1 VSVYEDYDTTSVNY
15 DNTRLPV
22 GSEII
27 LGYFAKHKKS
37 LSKLEVLD
45 AGCGTGSYA
54 KAIAHRVGQIS
65 AVDISL
71 GMLQRARAKL
81 WQEEVAERI
90 QFHENSVTELP
101 FEDNSFD
108 AAMVNQVAHHLGD
121 TLETGFRQLRRLIGE
136 LSRVLRSGGRLV
148 FNHCSQEQ
156 LRYAYWYY
164 ELIPK
169 ARDNFLQRYVP
180 LSVLHGFFAE
190 AGFINRDSF
199 MPVDAVCQGKAYFHG
214 RGPLTKTWRD
224 GDSIWSLVDDQELA
238 HALELVSAMEAGG
251 ELEAY
256 VHKHDAPREKIGQ
269 VTLLG
274 ATRH

>member
-1 VSVYEDYDTTSVNY
+1 MSVYEDYDTTSVNY

-27 LGYFAKHKKS
+27 LGYFAKHKKP
-37 LSKLEVLD
+37 LGTLEVLD

-54 KAIAHRVGQIS
+54 KAIVHRVGRTS
-65 AVDISL
+65 AVDTSL
-71 GMLQRARAKL
+71 GMLQGARAKL
-81 WQEEVAERI
+81 WQEEEAGRI
-90 QFHENSVTELP
+90 QFHESSVTDLP

-108 AAMVNQVAHHLGD
+108 AAMVNQVVHHLGD
-121 TLETGFRQLRRLIGE
+121 TPETEFRHLRRLIGG

-148 FNHCSQEQ
+148 LNHCSQEQ

-169 ARDNFLQRYVP
+169 ARDNFLQRYVS
-180 LSVLHGFFAE
+180 LDVLRGLLAE
-190 AGFINRDSF
+190 AGFSDHDTF
-199 MPVDAVCQGKAYFHG
+199 VPVDAVCQGKTYFDG

-224 GDSIWSLVDDQELA
+224 GDSIWALVDDQELA
-238 HALELVSAMEAGG
+238 HALERVRAMEAAG

-256 VHKHDAPREKIGQ
+256 VHKHDARRDKIGQ
-269 VTLLG
+269 ITFLG